1 MPWNH
6 YNIKTMIYNNILDAI
21 GHTPLIQLQKMVTPD
36 MARILVKFE
45 GLNVGGSIKTRT
57 AYNMILDAERKG
69 LIDNNTIIVEP
80 TSGNQGI
87 GLALVGAVRGYKT
100 VIIMPDSVSEE
111 RRKIVKHYGAEVK
124 LVHDN
129 GDIGK
134 CIQECIDTAFYMQ
147 HMDPHVFIPQQFEN
161 PANPQIQRE
170 QTAIEILE
178 AVDGPIH
185 GFCSGIGTGGTLTG
199 IGEVLKEKNPDI
211 TIWAVEPEHAA
222 ILSGGSVG
230 THLQMGIGDG
240 LIPTIL
246 NKDIYD
252 DIFLVSDSKAIKTS
266 RDLARKEGLMCGI
279 SSGTNVAAALEL
291 ARVLG
296 KGKTVVTVLPDTA
309 ERYFSTPLFDEEVEF

>member
-1 MPWNH
+1 
-6 YNIKTMIYNNILDAI
+6 MIYNNILDAI
-21 GHTPLIQLQKMVTPD
+21 GHTPLIQLQKIVTPD
-36 MARILVKFE
+36 MARVLVKFE

-57 AYNMILDAERKG
+57 ALNMILDAEKKG
-69 LIDNNTIIVEP
+69 LLDKNSVIVEP

-100 VIIMPDSVSEE
+100 IIIMPDSVSEE

-124 LVHDN
+124 LIHDN

-147 HMDPHVFIPQQFEN
+147 HMDPHVYIPQQFEN
-161 PANPQIQRE
+161 PANPEIQRKS
-170 QTAIEILE
+170 TANEILE
-178 AVDGPIH
+178 DAGCPID

-211 TIWAVEPEHAA
+211 TIWAVEPAHAA

-230 THLQMGIGDG
+230 THLQMGNGDG
-240 LIPTIL
+240 LIPVIL
-246 NKDIYD
+246 NQDIYD
-252 DIFLVSDSKAIKTS
+252 DIFIVTDSQAIKTS
-266 RDLARKEGLMCGI
+266 RNLARKEGIMCGI

-291 ARVLG
+291 AKALG
-296 KGKTVVTVLPDTA
+296 PGKTVVTVLPDTA
-309 ERYFSTPLFDEEVEF
+309 ERYFSTPLFDEDVEF